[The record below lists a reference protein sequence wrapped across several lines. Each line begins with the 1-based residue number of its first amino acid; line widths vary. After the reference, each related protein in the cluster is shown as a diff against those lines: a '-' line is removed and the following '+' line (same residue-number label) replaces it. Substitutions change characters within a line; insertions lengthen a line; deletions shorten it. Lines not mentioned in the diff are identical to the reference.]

1 MCAFKVLPLRRPAEL
16 NTLIHD
22 GCPDVLRGEVWQL
35 LAKIHSNEA
44 DLTQNYRI
52 LIEKVCTRKWIH
64 FVRVYDAL

>member
-1 MCAFKVLPLRRPAEL
+1 MSFRRPAEL

-52 LIEKVCTRKWIH
+52 LIEKVSPIQWIDTSD
-64 FVRVYDAL
+64 R